1 MPNPITNYD
10 GSITTS
16 PQQLIYPRTV
26 AEIQA
31 VLGDSVRYP
40 SPVRAM
46 GSYHSLTPCASSDGT
61 ILNMSQMTQIV
72 NIDAA
77 NHSFTAQA
85 GLEIIEASKSLRAQD
100 LQFML
105 NIEIGNMT
113 LGAAA
118 CCHSKDALDG
128 IEYGQVSSYVTAM
141 KWVTPSGDL
150 AEASEN
156 TNPELL
162 QKMRSSYGLAG
173 VIYEVTLKIKP
184 IEAIHFTYEP
194 HPIDRLTQQEVDDLL
209 DNSEGLICWTVGRTA
224 VFQRRQRIA
233 DPGVLR
239 ALVAAA
245 RHRLWNFSAAHTGH
259 FIDQFILNP
268 QLREDLRQ
276 EVFDL
281 DKLLYG
287 TLHLFGGISM
297 LAPDKT
303 IDYRQTPASAK
314 YAFTFWAFPRS
325 QWLETLRAYLDFAD
339 QYFKATGFRCN
350 MPLGAYHIHLDKSSV
365 LSYTYDQEVFSID
378 PIHAVTDQTA
388 WDNFLRAFND
398 FASQRN
404 GIPLLNQSP
413 FVKRE
418 QVEAA
423 YGQRWTDFSQWVAS
437 VDPGGRMQNPYFT
450 ALLSGKTQAPG
461 VGEK

>member
-16 PQQLIYPRTV
+16 PQQLIYPKTV

-31 VLGDSVRYP
+31 VLRDSLQYP

-72 NIDAA
+72 KIDAA

-194 HPIDRLTQQEVDDLL
+194 HPIDRLTQQ
-209 DNSEGLICWTVGRTA
+209 
-224 VFQRRQRIA
+224 
-233 DPGVLR
+233 
-239 ALVAAA
+239 
-245 RHRLWNFSAAHTGH
+245 
-259 FIDQFILNP
+259 
-268 QLREDLRQ
+268 
-276 EVFDL
+276 
-281 DKLLYG
+281 
-287 TLHLFGGISM
+287 
-297 LAPDKT
+297 
-303 IDYRQTPASAK
+303 
-314 YAFTFWAFPRS
+314 
-325 QWLETLRAYLDFAD
+325 
-339 QYFKATGFRCN
+339 
-350 MPLGAYHIHLDKSSV
+350 
-365 LSYTYDQEVFSID
+365 
-378 PIHAVTDQTA
+378 
-388 WDNFLRAFND
+388 
-398 FASQRN
+398 
-404 GIPLLNQSP
+404 
-413 FVKRE
+413 
-418 QVEAA
+418 
-423 YGQRWTDFSQWVAS
+423 
-437 VDPGGRMQNPYFT
+437 
-450 ALLSGKTQAPG
+450 
-461 VGEK
+461 